1 MALVQECMFTVNGA
15 LIWAR
20 DTYARMGYARVD
32 SAMTRLPS
40 WVTCRYGVHTHVAGA
55 CLLSGESIKRRRTV
69 NYASVWHRACARTL
83 PVCAVD
89 SDDEMCRV
97 VPAGRGRFLR

>member
-32 SAMTRLPS
+32 SAITRLPS
-40 WVTCRYGVHTHVAGA
+40 WVTCRYEIQNVLVREERGGLLAAARHERLVLPPQQTRRGA
-55 CLLSGESIKRRRTV
+55 R
-69 NYASVWHRACARTL
+69 
-83 PVCAVD
+83 P
-89 SDDEMCRV
+89 
-97 VPAGRGRFLR
+97 